1 MIRIFRGGAIA
12 VLPAAL
18 VCAGLLSTPQLHAQE
33 IQVQSLVTKVD
44 RLQRELLDLQRTV
57 YQGAPAP
64 ATTAT
69 TATAGGGGDLPST
82 QAARIELRMAQF
94 ERAQQNLT
102 GQAEELGFALEE
114 LSAKFDRL
122 EQRLLALESGGAPP
136 LGSAG
141 TSLLPQGQATA
152 GSAPTSVGS
161 ISQSDLDS
169 FQASQQQAA
178 VSGSAALSGNDQEQY
193 NQAFAL
199 LRQANYPA
207 AEEALKSFIS
217 DNPSSPLLGN
227 AKYWLGE
234 TYYVRGDYQQAAVT
248 FAEAYQ
254 QHPEGGKAPDNL
266 LKLGMSLAS
275 LGSVEDACGTYS
287 ELLSRYPNAA
297 PSIVRRVQIER
308 QKHSCP

>member
-1 MIRIFRGGAIA
+1 MIGIFRGGAIT
-12 VLPAAL
+12 VLLTAL
-18 VCAGLLSTPQLHAQE
+18 FCAGLLSAPRLHAQE
-33 IQVQSLVTKVD
+33 NQVQSLMTKVD

-64 ATTAT
+64 ASAPAT
-69 TATAGGGGDLPST
+69 TGGGGDLPST

-102 GQAEELGFALEE
+102 GQAEELGFAVEE

-122 EQRLLALESGGAPP
+122 EQRLLALESGGAQP

-141 TSLLPQGQATA
+141 TSLLPQGQATE

-169 FQASQQQAA
+169 FQASQKQAA
-178 VSGSAALSGNDQEQY
+178 VSGGAALSGSDQEQY

-207 AEEALKSFIS
+207 AEEALKGFIS

-275 LGSVEDACGTYS
+275 LGSVEDACGTFS

>member
-1 MIRIFRGGAIA
+1 
-12 VLPAAL
+12 
-18 VCAGLLSTPQLHAQE
+18 
-33 IQVQSLVTKVD
+33 VD

-64 ATTAT
+64 ATT
-69 TATAGGGGDLPST
+69 GGGGDLPST

-114 LSAKFDRL
+114 LSTKFDRL
-122 EQRLLALESGGAPP
+122 EQRLLALESGGAQP

-141 TSLLPQGQATA
+141 ASLLPQGQATA

-169 FQASQQQAA
+169 FQASQQKAA
-178 VSGSAALSGNDQEQY
+178 VSGGAALSGSDQEQY

-207 AEEALKSFIS
+207 AEEALKGFIS

-275 LGSVEDACGTYS
+275 LGSVEDACGTFS

-308 QKHSCP
+308 QRHSCP

>member
-1 MIRIFRGGAIA
+1 MIGIFRGGAIT
-12 VLPAAL
+12 VLLTAL
-18 VCAGLLSTPQLHAQE
+18 FCAGLLSAPRLYAQE
-33 IQVQSLVTKVD
+33 NQVQSLVTKVD
-44 RLQRELLDLQRTV
+44 RLQRELLDLQRSV

-64 ATTAT
+64 ATT
-69 TATAGGGGDLPST
+69 GGGGDLSST

-102 GQAEELGFALEE
+102 GHAEELGFAVEE

-122 EQRLLALESGGAPP
+122 EQRLLALETGVTQP

-141 TSLLPQGQATA
+141 TSQLPQGQATA

-178 VSGSAALSGNDQEQY
+178 VSGGAALSGSDQEQY

-207 AEEALKSFIS
+207 AEEALKGFIS

-275 LGSVEDACGTYS
+275 LGSVEDACGTFS

>member
-44 RLQRELLDLQRTV
+44 RLQRELLDLQRSV

-64 ATTAT
+64 ATT
-69 TATAGGGGDLPST
+69 GGGGDLSST

-102 GQAEELGFALEE
+102 GHAEELGFAVEE

-122 EQRLLALESGGAPP
+122 EQRLLALESGGAQP

-178 VSGSAALSGNDQEQY
+178 VSGGAALSGSDQEQY

-207 AEEALKSFIS
+207 AEEALKGFIS

-275 LGSVEDACGTYS
+275 LGSVEDACGTFS